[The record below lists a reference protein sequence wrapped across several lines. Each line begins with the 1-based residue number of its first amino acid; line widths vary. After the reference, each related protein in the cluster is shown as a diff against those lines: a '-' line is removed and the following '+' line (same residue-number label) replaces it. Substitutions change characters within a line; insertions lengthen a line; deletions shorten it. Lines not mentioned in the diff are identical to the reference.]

1 MLPHR
6 NEKKENKAPYFNTTE
21 SQRSRAGSQQKNSLP
36 FLPLILDLIFCPGIM
51 CLVWLRRE
59 ITEEKGSV
67 EKSMSLKVGSNNL

>member
-6 NEKKENKAPYFNTTE
+6 NEKKENKAPNFNTTE

-59 ITEEKGSV
+59 STEEKGSV
-67 EKSMSLKVGSNNL
+67 EKSMSLEVGSNNL